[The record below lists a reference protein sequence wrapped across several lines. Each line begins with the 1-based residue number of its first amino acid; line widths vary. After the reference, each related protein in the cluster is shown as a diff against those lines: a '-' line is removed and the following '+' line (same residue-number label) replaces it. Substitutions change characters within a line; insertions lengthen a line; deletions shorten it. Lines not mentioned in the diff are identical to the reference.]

1 MTNDNWSP
9 DLLLETSGSYWS
21 ACAIHAGVNLDLFT
35 ALGDEAC
42 SAAHLAGSLDL
53 DERGLQALLNALA
66 ALQLLEK
73 GDGKYS
79 ATEFSQTYL
88 NKDSPRYLG
97 YILQHHH
104 HLMAAWQQLA
114 GAIRTG
120 NTPVRSS
127 GDRYTDAEWL
137 ESFLMGMFNLASAL
151 APDIAG
157 SIDLSGREHLLDLG
171 GGPGTYAI
179 YFCRQNPQLRASV
192 YDLPGTRPFAE
203 KTIQRFE
210 LAERIDFI
218 AGDFLQ
224 HDIEGAF
231 DVVWL
236 SHILHS
242 ADADACQLILDRAVA
257 AMRPG
262 GMILVHDF
270 ILDNSMD
277 QPLYPALFSLNML
290 LNTPGGQSYSE
301 EQIMGFLERAGVSGL
316 QRHPFVGPNQS
327 GIIIG
332 TID

>member
-1 MTNDNWSP
+1 MTADNWNP
-9 DLLLETSGSYWS
+9 GLLLETSGNYWS
-21 ACAIHAGVNLDLFT
+21 ACAIHAGVDLGLFT
-35 ALGDEAC
+35 ALGDVTRSPAQ
-42 SAAHLAGSLDL
+42 LAGSLDL
-53 DERGLQALLNALA
+53 DERGVQALLNALA
-66 ALQLLEK
+66 ALRLLEK
-73 GDGKYS
+73 RDGKF
-79 ATEFSQTYL
+79 ACTEFSKTCL
-88 NKDSPRYLG
+88 SKDSPHYLG
-97 YILQHHH
+97 YIIQHHH

-120 NTPVRSS
+120 DTPVRSS

-157 SIDLSGREHLLDLG
+157 SIDLFGREHLLDLG

-179 YFCRQNPQLRASV
+179 YFCRQNPQLQASV
-192 YDLPGTRPFAE
+192 YDLPDTRPFAE
-203 KTIQRFE
+203 KTIQRFD
-210 LAERIDFI
+210 LADRIKFI

-224 HDIEGAF
+224 HDIDGSF

-262 GMILVHDF
+262 GMILIHDF

-290 LNTPGGQSYSE
+290 LNTPGGQAYSE
-301 EQIMGFLERAGVSGL
+301 EQIMGFLDRAGVRDL
-316 QRHPFVGPNQS
+316 QRHPFAGPNAS

-332 TID
+332 VID

>member
-1 MTNDNWSP
+1 MTADNWNP
-9 DLLLETSGSYWS
+9 ELLLETSGNYWS
-21 ACAIHAGVNLDLFT
+21 ACAIHAGVNLELFT
-35 ALGDEAC
+35 ALGDEAR
-42 SAAHLAGSLDL
+42 SAAQLAGSLDL
-53 DERGLQALLNALA
+53 DERGVQALLNALT
-66 ALQLLEK
+66 ALKLLEK
-73 GDGKYS
+73 RDGKYIC
-79 ATEFSQTYL
+79 TGFSKTYL
-88 NKDSPRYLG
+88 SMDSPQYLG

-114 GAIRTG
+114 GAIRSG

-127 GDRYTDAEWL
+127 GDRRADAEWL
-137 ESFLMGMFNLASAL
+137 ESFLMGMFNLASAM
-151 APDIAG
+151 APEVAG

-192 YDLPGTRPFAE
+192 YDLPGTQPFAE
-203 KTIQRFE
+203 KTIRRFE
-210 LAERIDFI
+210 LADRIDFI

-224 HDIEGAF
+224 RDIEGSF

-301 EQIMGFLERAGVSGL
+301 EQIMGFLDRAGVKDL
-316 QRHPFVGPNQS
+316 QRHSFVGPNSS

-332 TID
+332 QID